1 MSTEKLEL
9 RYLDLKND
17 ICAQIYK
24 GTYENGKRIPSERQ
38 LAMDYDVSRITVRKA
53 LELLEEES
61 LIRREVGNGTLVQYR
76 NWGNETPLDMFALVA
91 PSKNPFFSS
100 FIAEFQKIAW
110 EHDALLLYVEIPE
123 NTSLEDCL
131 FRLYRKNI
139 KNAIVWSDD
148 QSVDEEK
155 LLRLR
160 SIGMNFVFFDTD
172 DGYPYADC
180 VYLDNEDAI
189 KKLIANS
196 KKTYENYLYVGWDNL
211 KISNIKKREDAF
223 QTLCPKG
230 EIIGLP
236 WRRDRKLDE
245 QSLERV
251 AAKIEQLGTQDT
263 LVVCE
268 VGEIGKQL
276 IEYLCEQKQ
285 LQVEFAVID
294 DFEGAEKYP
303 IAIYQQD
310 LAKTAKL
317 IYEKMQAQA
326 LSGNAW
332 KAELVTVKGK
342 YYEDASA
349 R

>member
-1 MSTEKLEL
+1 MSTDKLEL

-24 GTYENGKRIPSERQ
+24 GVYENGKRIPSERQ
-38 LAMDYDVSRITVRKA
+38 LALDYDVSRITVRKA
-53 LELLEEES
+53 LELLEDEN

-76 NWGNETPLDMFALVA
+76 NWGNDTTLDMFALVA

-123 NTSLEDCL
+123 NSSLEDCL
-131 FRLYRKNI
+131 YRLYQKNI

-148 QSVDEEK
+148 QSVEEEK

-189 KKLIANS
+189 RKLIVNS
-196 KKTYENYLYVGWDNL
+196 KKSYKNYLYVGWDNL
-211 KISNIKKREDAF
+211 KISNIKKRENAF

-251 AAKIEQLGTQDT
+251 AIQIERLGAQDT
-263 LVVCE
+263 LVICE

-276 IEYLCEQKQ
+276 AEYLYEQQ
-285 LQVEFAVID
+285 TQYVAMAVID

-303 IAIYQQD
+303 IAIYQQN
-310 LAKTAKL
+310 LAKTAEL

-326 LSGNAW
+326 LGGNAW

-342 YYEDASA
+342 YYEEASA
-349 R
+349 K